1 MTCRCGYANTPPD
14 PDQNRDEG
22 DARSSSTARAAFW
35 YILLLSVPFCLVAF
49 PIFLVSVSTL
59 QNKKTTRHRHPSK
72 NQTRARIRSGSKAQ
86 HRRTNPFPVFAH
98 PQQVKREAGL
108 VKPPSLLRTGLRP
121 LLPTTEPLPA
131 GHFSGFFNSNFS
143 QTTRKTSKRK
153 NKIVS

>member
-59 QNKKTTRHRHPSK
+59 QNKKQPGTDTRQKIKRGHVSDPDQKHNTGGQIPFRFS
-72 NQTRARIRSGSKAQ
+72 
-86 HRRTNPFPVFAH
+86 RTH
-98 PQQVKREAGL
+98 
-108 VKPPSLLRTGLRP
+108 
-121 LLPTTEPLPA
+121 
-131 GHFSGFFNSNFS
+131 
-143 QTTRKTSKRK
+143 
-153 NKIVS
+153 NK